1 MDPVSKV
8 ALTRLPEPT
17 TTRARVDASSPTHHD
32 THAFEQAL
40 QRHLHT
46 ASPGMTPADAGSD
59 KTSLS
64 SRIVSRATDLAA
76 EVQKDQQYVS
86 KMLEQATQTGDQMT
100 MMKAML
106 ALTDYQ
112 TRVQFVSKTISK
124 SSTSVDQLTRMQ

>member
-8 ALTRLPEPT
+8 ALSRLSETARPGAHIDT
-17 TTRARVDASSPTHHD
+17 TSPTHRD
-32 THAFEQAL
+32 TQAFEQAM

-46 ASPGMTPADAGSD
+46 ASPGLTPVDAGSD

-106 ALTDYQ
+106 ALSDYQ
-112 TRVQFVSKTISK
+112 TRVQFVAKTISK

>member
-8 ALTRLPEPT
+8 ALTRLPEPASAR
-17 TTRARVDASSPTHHD
+17 TRIDPSSPTHHD
-32 THAFEQAL
+32 THAFEQAM

-46 ASPGMTPADAGSD
+46 ASPGLTPVDAGSD

-112 TRVQFVSKTISK
+112 TRVQFISKTISK

>member
-1 MDPVSKV
+1 MDPISKV
-8 ALTRLPEPT
+8 ALNRLPNQSAAG
-17 TTRARVDASSPTHHD
+17 ARFDPSSPTHHD
-32 THAFEQAL
+32 TREFEQAMH
-40 QRHLHT
+40 RHMHT
-46 ASPGMTPADAGSD
+46 ASPGLTPADAGSD

>member
-8 ALTRLPEPT
+8 ALTRMPESASV
-17 TTRARVDASSPTHHD
+17 RAHTDASSPTHRD
-32 THAFEQAL
+32 TREFEQAM

-46 ASPGMTPADAGSD
+46 AAPGLTPADAGSD

-112 TRVQFVSKTISK
+112 TRVQFVAKTISK

>member
-8 ALTRLPEPT
+8 ALTRMPESAG
-17 TTRARVDASSPTHHD
+17 TRARIDSSSPTHHD
-32 THAFEQAL
+32 THAFEQAMH
-40 QRHLHT
+40 RHLHT
-46 ASPGMTPADAGSD
+46 AAPGLTPVDAGSD